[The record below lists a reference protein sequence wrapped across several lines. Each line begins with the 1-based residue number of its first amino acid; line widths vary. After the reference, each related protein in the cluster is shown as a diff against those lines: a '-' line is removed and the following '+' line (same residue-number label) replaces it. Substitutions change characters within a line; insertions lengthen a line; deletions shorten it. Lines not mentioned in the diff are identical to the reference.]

1 MADKCYNSLDTN
13 FSPFFT
19 NFYRNT
25 PTPWTQTL
33 VLFFANF
40 YRNTQMNLMEKWKE
54 VYGSENVWIGV
65 SKKNGAW
72 WTETDNMRIF
82 YSSLF
87 ANGNGNY
94 QDNCAFQRYVSR
106 RSKFEWKTIS
116 CNFPCYTLCEL

>member
-1 MADKCYNSLDTN
+1 
-13 FSPFFT
+13 
-19 NFYRNT
+19 
-25 PTPWTQTL
+25 
-33 VLFFANF
+33 
-40 YRNTQMNLMEKWKE
+40 MEKWKE

-72 WTETDNMRIF
+72 WTETDNIRIF

-106 RSKFEWKTIS
+106 GRHGILIFSCLLFVPFET
-116 CNFPCYTLCEL
+116 